1 MSEIR
6 KNEDCKNEA
15 EAVTLLAEYSELYS
29 QKVDLEDRL
38 RKLREKAAKE
48 LCVYKIGMEFI
59 DSHGVRYVLTKIE
72 PSTYTMQG
80 GFGNRNIPYIS
91 FNYTFRRVRKDG
103 CLSINNA
110 YTNPD
115 TSTFTGKIWN
125 LEQ

>member
-6 KNEDCKNEA
+6 KNKDCKNEA
-15 EAVTLLAEYSELYS
+15 EAITLLAEYSELYS
-29 QKVDLEDRL
+29 QKVDLEDHL
-38 RKLREKAAKE
+38 NKLREKAAKE

-72 PSTYTMQG
+72 PSAYAMQG
-80 GFGNRNIPYIS
+80 GFRNLPYIS
-91 FNYTFRRVRKDG
+91 FNYTFRKVRKDG

-110 YTNPD
+110 YTNLD
-115 TSTFTGKIWN
+115 TSTFTGKIWD